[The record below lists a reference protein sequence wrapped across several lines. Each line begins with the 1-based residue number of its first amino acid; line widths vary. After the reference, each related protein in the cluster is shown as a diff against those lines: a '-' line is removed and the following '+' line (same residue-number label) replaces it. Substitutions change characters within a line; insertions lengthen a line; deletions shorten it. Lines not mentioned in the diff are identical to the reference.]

1 MSKKHKSGQN
11 KQLRP
16 SFLKQQEQRLGAG
29 FLNRLNA
36 EDIRKN
42 ALKIFRDLAEGSM
55 DPNEVEQYFNQTD
68 FTYNLLVAAT
78 DNLNYRNYVYTGLI
92 SNPQIQY
99 DLDMQRVASELA
111 DQIRTYQSIVVHL
124 NNILYNIS
132 MYNGVYTR
140 YYLQELISEIRWRKN
155 TFNGFFITL
164 PKDSDKKRIRQERR
178 QIGDNDKRF
187 NNPNEGGF
195 FNKPS

>member
-1 MSKKHKSGQN
+1 MGKKHKGGQN
-11 KQLRP
+11 RQPRP

-42 ALKIFRDLAEGSM
+42 ALKIFRDLAEGNM

-92 SNPQIQY
+92 SNPNIQY
-99 DLDMQRVASELA
+99 DLEMQRVASEVA
-111 DQIRTYQSIVVHL
+111 DQIRTYQSIVSHL

-187 NNPNEGGF
+187 SNPNEGGF
-195 FNKPS
+195 FNKSS

>member
-1 MSKKHKSGQN
+1 MGKKYKGGQN
-11 KQLRP
+11 RQPRP

-42 ALKIFRDLAEGSM
+42 ALKIFRDLAEGNM

-92 SNPQIQY
+92 SNPNIQY
-99 DLDMQRVASELA
+99 DLEMQRVASEVA
-111 DQIRTYQSIVVHL
+111 DQIRTYQSIVSHL

-187 NNPNEGGF
+187 SNPNEGGF
-195 FNKPS
+195 FNKPH

>member
-1 MSKKHKSGQN
+1 MGKKHKGGQN
-11 KQLRP
+11 RQPRP

-42 ALKIFRDLAEGSM
+42 ALKIFRDLAEGNM

-92 SNPQIQY
+92 SNPNIQY
-99 DLDMQRVASELA
+99 DLEMQRVASEVA
-111 DQIRTYQSIVVHL
+111 DQIRTYQSIVSHL

-195 FNKPS
+195 FNKSS

>member
-1 MSKKHKSGQN
+1 MGKKHKGGQN
-11 KQLRP
+11 RQPRP

-42 ALKIFRDLAEGSM
+42 ALKIFRDLAEGNM

-92 SNPQIQY
+92 SNPNVQY
-99 DLDMQRVASELA
+99 DLEMQRVASEVA
-111 DQIRTYQSIVVHL
+111 DQIRTYQSIVSHL

-187 NNPNEGGF
+187 SNPNEGGF
-195 FNKPS
+195 FNKSS

>member
-1 MSKKHKSGQN
+1 MSKKHKGGQN
-11 KQLRP
+11 KQPKP
-16 SFLKQQEQRLGAG
+16 SFLKQQEQRLGTG

-42 ALKIFRDLAEGSM
+42 ALKIFRDLAEGNM

-78 DNLNYRNYVYTGLI
+78 DNLNYRNYVYSGLI

-99 DLDMQRVASELA
+99 DLEMQRVASEVA
-111 DQIRTYQSIVVHL
+111 DQIRTYQSIVGHL

-164 PKDSDKKRIRQERR
+164 PKESDKKRIRQERR

-195 FNKPS
+195 FNKRS

>member
-1 MSKKHKSGQN
+1 MGKKHKGGQN
-11 KQLRP
+11 KQPRI
-16 SFLKQQEQRLGAG
+16 SFLKQQEQRLGTG
-29 FLNRLNA
+29 FLNRLTA

-42 ALKIFRDLAEGSM
+42 ALKIFRDLADGNM
-55 DPNEVEQYFNQTD
+55 DINEVEQYFNQAD
-68 FTYNLLVAAT
+68 FTYNLLEAAK
-78 DNLNYRNYVYTGLI
+78 DNLNYRNYVYMGLI
-92 SNPQIQY
+92 NHPQLPY
-99 DLDMQRVASELA
+99 DANMQRVANELA
-111 DQIRTYQSIVVHL
+111 DQITTYNSIVVHL

-132 MYNGVYTR
+132 LYNGVYTR
-140 YYLQELISEIRWRKN
+140 YYLQELMSEIRWRKN

-164 PKDSDKKRIRQERR
+164 PKDSDKRRIRQERR

>member
-1 MSKKHKSGQN
+1 MGKKHKGGQN
-11 KQLRP
+11 RQPRP

-42 ALKIFRDLAEGSM
+42 ALKIFRDLAEGNM

-92 SNPQIQY
+92 SNPNIQY
-99 DLDMQRVASELA
+99 DLEMQRVASEVA
-111 DQIRTYQSIVVHL
+111 DQIRTYQSIVSHL

-155 TFNGFFITL
+155 TFNGFFINL

-187 NNPNEGGF
+187 SNPNEGGF
-195 FNKPS
+195 FNKSS

>member
-1 MSKKHKSGQN
+1 MGKKHKGGQN
-11 KQLRP
+11 RQPRP

-42 ALKIFRDLAEGSM
+42 ALKIFRDLAEGNM

-92 SNPQIQY
+92 SNPNIQY
-99 DLDMQRVASELA
+99 DLEMQRVASEVA
-111 DQIRTYQSIVVHL
+111 DQIRTYQSIVSHL

-187 NNPNEGGF
+187 SNPNEGGF
-195 FNKPS
+195 FNKRS

>member
-1 MSKKHKSGQN
+1 MGKKHKGGQN
-11 KQLRP
+11 RQPRP

-42 ALKIFRDLAEGSM
+42 ALKIFRDLAEGNM

-92 SNPQIQY
+92 SNPNIQY
-99 DLDMQRVASELA
+99 DLEMQRVASEVA
-111 DQIRTYQSIVVHL
+111 DQIRTYQSIVSHL

-164 PKDSDKKRIRQERR
+164 SKDSDKKRIRQERR

-187 NNPNEGGF
+187 SNPNEGGF
-195 FNKPS
+195 FNKSS

>member
-1 MSKKHKSGQN
+1 MGKKHKGGQN
-11 KQLRP
+11 RQPRL

-42 ALKIFRDLAEGSM
+42 ALKIFRDLAEGNM

-92 SNPQIQY
+92 SNPNIQY
-99 DLDMQRVASELA
+99 DLEMQRVASEVA
-111 DQIRTYQSIVVHL
+111 DQIRTYQSIVSHL

-187 NNPNEGGF
+187 SNPNEGGF
-195 FNKPS
+195 FNKSS